1 MTTTA
6 QQTDQHPTTP
16 APGVWPAFRAT
27 DARALIRWLV
37 DVLGFEE
44 TAVYGEGDR
53 VDHAEL
59 AWPPGGGVMLG
70 SVRDDGGWSVRPGAT
85 GAYLVTDDVE
95 AVWARVHAAGAD
107 VVRPLQSPPYGG
119 QEFSVRDPEG
129 NSWSVG
135 SYRGAPRA

>member
-1 MTTTA
+1 MTTSPDTTEQTTA
-6 QQTDQHPTTP
+6 P
-16 APGVWPAFRAT
+16 AATVWPAFRAA
-27 DARALIRWLV
+27 DAPALIGWLI

-44 TAVYGEGDR
+44 TLVVRDGDL
-53 VDHAEL
+53 VTHAEL

-95 AVWARVHAAGAD
+95 AVWARVQAAGAD
-107 VVRPLQSPPYGG
+107 VLRPLQSPPYGG

-135 SYRGAPRA
+135 SYRGARRA

>member
-1 MTTTA
+1 MT
-6 QQTDQHPTTP
+6 QQTP
-16 APGVWPAFRAT
+16 APTVWPAFRAA
-27 DARALIRWLV
+27 DAPALIRWLV

-44 TAVYGEGDR
+44 TLVVGDGDL
-53 VDHAEL
+53 VVHAEL

-70 SVRDDGGWSVRPGAT
+70 SARDDGGWDVKPGAT

-95 AVWARVHAAGAD
+95 AVWARVQRAGAD
-107 VVRPLQSPPYGG
+107 VLRPLHAPDHGG

-135 SYRGAPRA
+135 SYRGAPRT